1 MESTSAGGVF
11 TIAAYSTML
20 VLFVLEFSSYLGDS
34 PTSEL
39 RLDSALND
47 PYSLDNSL
55 VRINFDIDMYS
66 LECHNLQ
73 LAVVDPLDGLP
84 VKALQR
90 DYTLAP
96 VDFYKDPDAPSSQKT
111 SRVTGTE
118 EEQASEKRHTLEEE
132 DGEKEL
138 DADWA
143 SSHDGFKHQHFDH
156 VIQFH
161 DFTVIN
167 FFAEWC
173 SHCRQF
179 SPLWMET
186 AKAIGNGEY
195 IGKGGKKQVVKA
207 LKMNCVDFKAI
218 CRQEGI
224 RAFPTIRIYQVDG
237 RSSKYDGQRT
247 KEGIMAWVLDNVKGA
262 APDSYIEKHLQLQT
276 GCRVFGH
283 VVMPKVPGYLEL
295 FAGGGQHAL
304 DPTMT
309 NVSHHVRHLS
319 FASPTDSQGYFGQY
333 RSWAAFG
340 IPSDQRVYTHPLD
353 GQKFSTKEF
362 HQTFEHHLQVVSTLS
377 SYGQTYQFSHY
388 ERLALL
394 SNLSEV
400 PQARFNFDIDTF
412 AIKIMD
418 SDKSMYQFGTS
429 TMAILGGT
437 FVMVK
442 LLHTATHGAAKAA
455 AKKLVPK
462 RNARQQVNSLS

>member
-1 MESTSAGGVF
+1 VESTSAGGCF
-11 TIAAYSTML
+11 TIVAYVTML
-20 VLFVLEFSSYLGDS
+20 VLFSLELSSYLGDS
-34 PTSEL
+34 PVSEL
-39 RLDSALND
+39 WLDSALND

-66 LECHNLQ
+66 IECHNLQ
-73 LAVVDPLDGLP
+73 LAVIDHLDELP
-84 VKALQR
+84 VMALQR
-90 DYTLAP
+90 DYTLKP
-96 VDFYKDPDAPSSQKT
+96 VDFYKDPDATTAKVS
-111 SRVTGTE
+111 SRVTGTQ
-118 EEQASEKRHTLEEE
+118 EEQVVEKRHTLEEQ

-179 SPLWMET
+179 SPEWMQT
-186 AKAIGNGEY
+186 AKAISNAEY
-195 IGKGGKKQVVKA
+195 VEGGKKQVVKA
-207 LKMNCVDFKAI
+207 LKMNCVDFKPL

-224 RAFPTIRIYQVDG
+224 RAFPTIRMYQADG
-237 RSSKYDGQRT
+237 RAIAFEGMRSKD
-247 KEGIMAWVLDNVKGA
+247 GIMAWVQDTIQGGA
-262 APDSYIEKHLQLQT
+262 PKAYIEKHLELQT
-276 GCRVFGH
+276 GCRIFGH
-283 VVMPKVPGYLEL
+283 VVMPKVPGYLQL

-309 NVSHHVRHLS
+309 NVSHYVRHLS
-319 FASPTDSQGYFGQY
+319 FAAPTDSQGYFGTY
-333 RSWAAFG
+333 RSWAALG
-340 IPSDQRVYTHPLD
+340 IPRDQRIYTHPLD

-362 HQTFEHHLQVVSTLS
+362 HQTFEHHIQVVSTIS
-377 SYGQTYQFSHY
+377 SYGQTYQFAHY
-388 ERLALL
+388 ERLAPL

-400 PQARFNFDIDTF
+400 PQARFNFDVDTF

-418 SDKSMYQFGTS
+418 SDKNMYQFGTS

-437 FVMVK
+437 FVMIK
-442 LLHTATHGAAKAA
+442 LLHGATHGAAKAA
-455 AKKLVPK
+455 AQRLVPK
-462 RNARQQVNSLS
+462 KTARQQANSLN